1 MCNFLFLY
9 CPVEGDLEDDDDIV
23 ARKMFKQFQL
33 KSVKEN
39 SSSVT
44 ILNEKCLYSLWM
56 ETLTNFG
63 GIPEDKGPNG
73 SKFTVVHTVNDVP
86 CIALENSLSK
96 LKRTNSTR
104 ICTSLTHILR
114 NCSLKY
120 TNTRNRLVRSQSKAT
135 ITNSKLRW
143 QSQSNLLKELLLR

>member
-1 MCNFLFLY
+1 MLLNAY
-9 CPVEGDLEDDDDIV
+9 YVAGKAAESIPEDLEDDDDIV

-44 ILNEKCLYSLWM
+44 ILTEKCLYSLWM

-73 SKFTVVHTVNDVP
+73 NKFTVVDTVNDVP
-86 CIALENSLSK
+86 MKFYLTMYRTGKLLVQAEKNK
-96 LKRTNSTR
+96 LKTN
-104 ICTSLTHILR
+104 L
-114 NCSLKY
+114 
-120 TNTRNRLVRSQSKAT
+120 
-135 ITNSKLRW
+135 
-143 QSQSNLLKELLLR
+143 